1 MKKHVG
7 AKKTELLELPR
18 GVTESALYVE
28 HSKINRQDSAITV
41 TDRRGMVQNS
51 CCHD

>member
-7 AKKTELLELPR
+7 AKKTELLDLPR
-18 GVTESALYVE
+18 VSDRVSFLYVE

-41 TDRRGMVQNS
+41 TDGRGWFEFLLP
-51 CCHD
+51 